1 MEYNSFLCSKLIY
14 LLAMKRIAFLLC
26 VISIALSCYAQNQ
39 TLDDYVSSVKEKS
52 CVPIDYIFNLF
63 ENSDIVVIGERDHRD
78 TTQYELILDLL
89 KDPRFAQEVGYVYT
103 EVGCVNRTSEVN
115 KLIKGKFQTNEDFMN
130 HLYSHLRTGEV
141 FYPLWEKYNRVQ
153 FLRGLYEINRNN
165 RQKITLGL
173 TDCAFSWDDISSA
186 QEYKDFYYSVAC
198 EYRDS
203 TMVANFAQMFEQQ
216 KPKKGKRK
224 ALIITNQPHAI
235 NATMAKR
242 TYHRQGKWLK
252 ERYGQDNVKIVILN
266 WAEYRFYDGKK
277 MPLIAD
283 GLWDAAFEEIDRK
296 PFGMDIKG
304 TPFGNTPYLDPAYKN
319 LRWEDVADGII
330 YYIPFY
336 ETILTAGIPNIVASD
351 FEAEFMRRIRIY
363 YEAII
368 GIATPNL
375 DEVKS
380 SYDGFISVPG
390 TYPQSPDSVRESIRK
405 LLAE

>member
-1 MEYNSFLCSKLIY
+1 MKKIITV
-14 LLAMKRIAFLLC
+14 LAI
-26 VISIALSCYAQNQ
+26 ISYTTLSYAQNH
-39 TLDDYVSSVKEKS
+39 TLNDYVQCINNHSSAPVE
-52 CVPIDYIFNLF
+52 YIFKQF
-63 ENSDIVVIGERDHRD
+63 EQSDIVVIGERDHRD
-78 TTQYELILDLL
+78 TTQYQLILDIL
-89 KDPRFAQEVGYVYT
+89 KDPRFVKEIGYVYT

-115 KLIKGKFQTNEDFMN
+115 KLIKSKFQTNEDFVN
-130 HLYSHLRTGEV
+130 HLYSYLRTGEV

-153 FLRGLYEINRNN
+153 FLKGLYEINRNN

-173 TDCAFSWDDISSA
+173 TDCAFLWNDISSA
-186 QEYKDFYYSVAC
+186 QEYKDFYYSSAC

-203 TMVANFAQMFEQQ
+203 TMAANFAQMFEQQ

-252 ERYGQDNVKIVILN
+252 ECYGQDNVKIVILN

-304 TPFGNTPYLDPAYKN
+304 SPFGNTPYLDPAYKN

-330 YYIPFY
+330 YYKPFY
-336 ETILTAGIPNIVASD
+336 ETIVTVGIPNIIDSG
-351 FEAEFMRRIRIY
+351 FESEFMRRIRIY

-368 GIATPNL
+368 GLAAPNL
-375 DEVKS
+375 EDAKS

-390 TYPQSPDSVRESIRK
+390 TYPQEPDSIKNIIRDVRLNK
-405 LLAE
+405 

>member
-1 MEYNSFLCSKLIY
+1 MKKIITV
-14 LLAMKRIAFLLC
+14 LAI
-26 VISIALSCYAQNQ
+26 ISYTTLSYAQNH
-39 TLDDYVSSVKEKS
+39 TLNDYVQCINNHSSAPVE
-52 CVPIDYIFNLF
+52 YIFKQF
-63 ENSDIVVIGERDHRD
+63 EQSDIVVIGERDHRD
-78 TTQYELILDLL
+78 TTQYQLILDIL
-89 KDPRFAQEVGYVYT
+89 KDPRFVKEIGYVYT

-130 HLYSHLRTGEV
+130 HLYSYLRTGEV

-186 QEYKDFYYSVAC
+186 QEYKDFFYSAAC

-235 NATMAKR
+235 NATMTKK

-252 ERYGQDNVKIVILN
+252 ERYGQDNVKIVIFN

-330 YYIPFY
+330 YYKPFY
-336 ETILTAGIPNIVASD
+336 ETIVTVGIPNIIDSG
-351 FEAEFMRRIRIY
+351 FESEFMRRIRIY

-368 GIATPNL
+368 GLAAPNL
-375 DEVKS
+375 EDAKS

-390 TYPQSPDSVRESIRK
+390 TYPQEPDSVKNIIRSIRLNK
-405 LLAE
+405 QTN

>member
-1 MEYNSFLCSKLIY
+1 MRKILLIIIIIGY
-14 LLAMKRIAFLLC
+14 AVAG
-26 VISIALSCYAQNQ
+26 YAQHPKLN
-39 TLDDYVSSVKEKS
+39 DYVNCLKGNS
-52 CVPIDYIFNLF
+52 CNPVDYIFQLF
-63 ENSDIVVIGERDHRD
+63 EKADVVVIGERDHRD
-78 TTQYELILDLL
+78 TTQYELILDIL
-89 KDPRFAQEVGYVYT
+89 KDPRFVKEIGYVYT

-130 HLYSHLRTGEV
+130 HLYSYLRTGEV

-165 RQKITLGL
+165 RRKITLGL
-173 TDCAFSWDDISSA
+173 TDCAFSWSDISSA
-186 QEYKDFYYSVAC
+186 QEYKDFFYSAAC

-203 TMVANFAQMFEQQ
+203 TMTANFAQMFELQ

-252 ERYGQDNVKIVILN
+252 DRYGQDNVKIVILN

-283 GLWDAAFEEIDRK
+283 GLWDAAFEKIDCK

-304 TPFGNTPYLDPAYKN
+304 TPFGHTPYLDPAYKN

-330 YYIPFY
+330 YYRPFY
-336 ETILTAGIPNIVASD
+336 ETILTGGIPNIIDSG
-351 FEAEFMRRIRIY
+351 FESEFMRRIRIY
-363 YEAII
+363 YEAIM
-368 GIATPNL
+368 GIAAPNL
-375 DEVKS
+375 DDAKS
-380 SYDGFISVPG
+380 SYDGFISVPD
-390 TYPQSPDSVRESIRK
+390 TYPQDPDSVKNFIRS
-405 LLAE
+405 LIIE

>member
-1 MEYNSFLCSKLIY
+1 MKVYVILA
-14 LLAMKRIAFLLC
+14 LLVTSTLS
-26 VISIALSCYAQNQ
+26 SIAQNNIVDDFVLSIN
-39 TLDDYVSSVKEKS
+39 EKGKTP
-52 CVPIDYIFNLF
+52 VDYIFDQF
-63 ENSDIVVIGERDHRD
+63 KAADIVVIGERDHRD
-78 TTQYELILDLL
+78 TTQYELILDIL
-89 KDPRFAQEVGYVYT
+89 KDPRFVKEVGYVYT

-130 HLYSHLRTGEV
+130 HLYAYLRTGEV

-153 FLRGLYEINRNN
+153 FLKGLYEINRNN

-173 TDCAFSWDDISSA
+173 TDCAFSWDEIDSA
-186 QEYKDFYYSVAC
+186 QEYKDFYYSPAC

-203 TMVANFAQMFEQQ
+203 TMVANFAQMYDKQ

-224 ALIITNQPHAI
+224 ALIITNHPHAI

-242 TYHRQGKWLK
+242 EYHRQGKWMK
-252 ERYGQDNVKIVILN
+252 EHYGEDRVKIILLN
-266 WAEYRFYDGKK
+266 WAEFRFYDGKT
-277 MPLIAD
+277 MPLIAG
-283 GLWDAAFEEIDRK
+283 GLWDAAFEEIDCK

-330 YYIPFY
+330 YYKPFY
-336 ETILTAGIPNIVASD
+336 ETILTVGIPNIIDSD
-351 FEAEFMRRIRIY
+351 FESEFMRRIRIY

-368 GIATPNL
+368 GLAAPNL
-375 DEVKS
+375 EDAKS

-390 TYPQSPDSVRESIRK
+390 TYPQKPDDVKKEIEAILK
-405 LLAE
+405 KK

>member
-1 MEYNSFLCSKLIY
+1 MKKIITV
-14 LLAMKRIAFLLC
+14 LAI
-26 VISIALSCYAQNQ
+26 ISYTTLSYAQNH
-39 TLDDYVSSVKEKS
+39 TLNDYVQCINNHSSAPVE
-52 CVPIDYIFNLF
+52 YIFKQF
-63 ENSDIVVIGERDHRD
+63 EQSDIVVIGERDHRD
-78 TTQYELILDLL
+78 TTQYQLILDIL
-89 KDPRFAQEVGYVYT
+89 KDPRFVKEIGYVYT

-130 HLYSHLRTGEV
+130 HLYSYLRTGEV

-186 QEYKDFYYSVAC
+186 QEYKDFFYSAAC

-235 NATMAKR
+235 NASMAKR

-252 ERYGQDNVKIVILN
+252 ERYGQDNVKIVIFN

-330 YYIPFY
+330 YYKPFY
-336 ETILTAGIPNIVASD
+336 ETIVTVGIPNIIDSG
-351 FEAEFMRRIRIY
+351 FESEFMRRIRIY

-368 GIATPNL
+368 GLAAPNL
-375 DEVKS
+375 EDAKS

-390 TYPQSPDSVRESIRK
+390 TYPQEPDSVKNIIRSIRLNK
-405 LLAE
+405 QTN

>member
-1 MEYNSFLCSKLIY
+1 MKKIITV
-14 LLAMKRIAFLLC
+14 LAI
-26 VISIALSCYAQNQ
+26 ISYTTLSYAQNH
-39 TLDDYVSSVKEKS
+39 TLNDYVQCINNHSSAPVE
-52 CVPIDYIFNLF
+52 YIFKQF
-63 ENSDIVVIGERDHRD
+63 EQSDIVVIGERDHRD
-78 TTQYELILDLL
+78 TTQYQLILDIL
-89 KDPRFAQEVGYVYT
+89 KDPRFVKEIGYVYT

-130 HLYSHLRTGEV
+130 HLYSYLRTGEV

-186 QEYKDFYYSVAC
+186 QEYKDFFYSAAC

-252 ERYGQDNVKIVILN
+252 ERYGQDNVKIVIFN

-330 YYIPFY
+330 YYKPFY
-336 ETILTAGIPNIVASD
+336 ETIVTVGIPNIIDSG
-351 FEAEFMRRIRIY
+351 FESEFMRRIRIY

-368 GIATPNL
+368 GLAAPNL
-375 DEVKS
+375 EDAKS

-390 TYPQSPDSVRESIRK
+390 TYPQEPDSIKNIIRDVRLNK
-405 LLAE
+405 

>member
-1 MEYNSFLCSKLIY
+1 MKKFII
-14 LLAMKRIAFLLC
+14 LLYIIGIT
-26 VISIALSCYAQNQ
+26 ISVNAQNQ
-39 TLDDYVSSVKEKS
+39 TLKDYVQYINNYSSTPVE
-52 CVPIDYIFNLF
+52 YIFKLF
-63 ENSDIVVIGERDHRD
+63 EQSDIVVIGERDHRD
-78 TTQYELILDLL
+78 TTQYELILDIL
-89 KDPRFAQEVGYVYT
+89 KDPRFVKEIGYVYT

-130 HLYSHLRTGEV
+130 HLYSYLRTGEV

-153 FLRGLYEINRNN
+153 FLKGIYEINRNS
-165 RQKITLGL
+165 RKKITLGL
-173 TDCAFSWDDISSA
+173 TDCEFSWSDIDSA
-186 QEYKDFYYSVAC
+186 EEYKNFYYSPAC

-203 TMVANFAQMFEQQ
+203 TMAANFAQMFEQQ

-235 NATMAKR
+235 TATMAKR

-277 MPLIAD
+277 MPLIAG
-283 GLWDAAFEEIDRK
+283 GLWDAAFEEVNCK

-330 YYIPFY
+330 YYKPFY
-336 ETILTAGIPNIVASD
+336 ETIVTVGIPNIIDSS
-351 FEAEFMRRIRIY
+351 FESEFMRRIRIY

-368 GIATPNL
+368 GLAAPNL
-375 DEVKS
+375 EDAKS

-390 TYPQSPDSVRESIRK
+390 TYPQEPDSIKNIIRDVRLDK
-405 LLAE
+405 